1 MTATPGH
8 NVLEVHADAWAAPG
22 GPQDVFAKEDPN
34 WPLPRIVRGDDIYL
48 FDEAGNRFIDISSGP
63 IASNLGHNNRR
74 VVETIKDQAEKL
86 CFAYCRVARS
96 NENIALAEK
105 LTEITGPGY
114 ERAFFVSGG
123 SEGIDTAIK
132 FARQWAYAHGEIDR
146 TKIVSLM
153 PGYHG
158 GLISTIGLGGDEV
171 PIEVFKDMM
180 VVSEKVPAPL
190 TYRPQEGLTQD
201 ENEDAILAQF
211 RATLERVGPD
221 KVLAFIYE
229 PVGGVATGCNVLTG
243 RFLKGIREMCD
254 AHGILMIAD
263 EVMAGAGRTGKFL
276 AAHHTPEAM
285 PDLIVLAKGVGAG
298 YTPLGILL
306 APASMVDKL
315 AKMTGYPY
323 GHTAAANP
331 LSCAIGLA
339 VLEETLERD
348 LIGNAAHV
356 GRYLKDRLWALAE
369 DVPVIGD
376 VRGRG
381 FLAATEI
388 VADRA
393 TKASFPVD
401 VSSPDIIRRLAFG
414 HGLTIYG
421 RRTNDGK
428 FGDWIMTS
436 PPLITTEAQVDEIVE
451 RYGATLKDF
460 MDEAVRAGAKVA

>member
-74 VVETIKDQAEKL
+74 VVETIKEQAEKL

-96 NENIALAEK
+96 NENIALAER

-190 TYRPQEGLTQD
+190 TYRPQEGLYPGRERRRDPGAVQG
-201 ENEDAILAQF
+201 DA
-211 RATLERVGPD
+211 R
-221 KVLAFIYE
+221 
-229 PVGGVATGCNVLTG
+229 TG
-243 RFLKGIREMCD
+243 RAGQ
-254 AHGILMIAD
+254 
-263 EVMAGAGRTGKFL
+263 GAGL
-276 AAHHTPEAM
+276 H
-285 PDLIVLAKGVGAG
+285 L
-298 YTPLGILL
+298 
-306 APASMVDKL
+306 
-315 AKMTGYPY
+315 
-323 GHTAAANP
+323 
-331 LSCAIGLA
+331 
-339 VLEETLERD
+339 
-348 LIGNAAHV
+348 
-356 GRYLKDRLWALAE
+356 
-369 DVPVIGD
+369 
-376 VRGRG
+376 
-381 FLAATEI
+381 
-388 VADRA
+388 
-393 TKASFPVD
+393 
-401 VSSPDIIRRLAFG
+401 
-414 HGLTIYG
+414 
-421 RRTNDGK
+421 
-428 FGDWIMTS
+428 
-436 PPLITTEAQVDEIVE
+436 
-451 RYGATLKDF
+451 
-460 MDEAVRAGAKVA
+460 

>member
-1 MTATPGH
+1 MNARS
-8 NVLEVHADAWAAPG
+8 NVLEVHEDAWPGPG
-22 GPQDVFAKEDPN
+22 GPQDVFAKEDPD

-48 FDEAGNRFIDISSGP
+48 FDEAGNRYIDISSGP

-74 VVETIKDQAEKL
+74 IIDTIKHQAETL

-105 LTEITGPGY
+105 LALTSGAGF

-123 SEGIDTAIK
+123 SEGIDTAVK
-132 FARQWAYAHGEIDR
+132 FARQWAFANGEVDR
-146 TKIVSLM
+146 KKIVSLM
-153 PGYHG
+153 PSYHG

-171 PIEVFKDMM
+171 PIEVFDGMM
-180 VVSEKVPAPL
+180 QVSEKIPAPL
-190 TYRPQEGLTQD
+190 SYRPPEGLSHE
-201 ENEDAILAQF
+201 ENEDRILALF
-211 RATLERVGPD
+211 GETIERVGP
-221 KVLAFIYE
+221 KNVLAFMYE
-229 PVGGVATGCNVLTG
+229 PVGGLATGCNVLSS
-243 RFLKGIREMCD
+243 RFLKGIRETCNT
-254 AHGILMIAD
+254 HGILMIAD

-285 PDLIVLAKGVGAG
+285 PDLIVLAKGIGAG

-331 LSCAIGLA
+331 LSCAVGLA
-339 VLEETLERD
+339 ALEETLERD
-348 LIGNAAHV
+348 LIGNAERV
-356 GRYLKDRLWALAE
+356 GAYLQDRLFSLADE
-369 DVPVIGD
+369 SPVVGD

-381 FLAATEI
+381 LLLATEI
-388 VADRA
+388 VANRE
-393 TKASFPVD
+393 TKERFPVEI
-401 VSSPDIIRRLAFG
+401 SAPDIIRRLAFA

-421 RRTNDGK
+421 RRTNNGK

-451 RYGATLKDF
+451 CFGATLKDF
-460 MDEAVRAGAKVA
+460 VDEAVRAGAKVA